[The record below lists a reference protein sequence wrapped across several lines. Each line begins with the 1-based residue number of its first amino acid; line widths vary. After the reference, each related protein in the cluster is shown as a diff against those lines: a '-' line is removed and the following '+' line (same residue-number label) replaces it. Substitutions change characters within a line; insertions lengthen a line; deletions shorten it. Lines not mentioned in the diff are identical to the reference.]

1 MRHARRASDARFAAV
16 QREEGRTGGGKQGRR
31 RKEGVGRREAAKGEG
46 EGGPPPQQRGALQ
59 TWAGDGRTWTCRC
72 RRSRMAEL
80 GRVEAMRRQLDELD
94 ALRATWPEAGAV
106 ALCREEEAVVDALRR
121 HVQEHA
127 DEAPATLSYVVAPPD
142 GRGATFAVSLPRTY
156 PLHGRPTIRV
166 DVPGAARARIA
177 HLQGI
182 VDACVSAWPGCEC
195 VHAAVA
201 AAMDAMDDASPRV
214 EVDASV
220 SSEAEA
226 DEESTCSI
234 RALWFHHVRARGK
247 RNAMAEWAV
256 ELHVCGWCLV
266 GRPGALVALG
276 RREDATTFV
285 QRVKRLRW
293 QAVAERHAEDQVVR
307 GVGVDVQHAPVGWT
321 EIHGERGF
329 AQLAERCRRA
339 GLERVVRSL
348 VRRDA

>member
-1 MRHARRASDARFAAV
+1 MGSKVGGGRKASDGA
-16 QREEGRTGGGKQGRR
+16 KL
-31 RKEGVGRREAAKGEG
+31 RKEREREVLRRSSEVH
-46 EGGPPPQQRGALQ
+46 
-59 TWAGDGRTWTCRC
+59 C
-72 RRSRMAEL
+72 RRGQEMDARAHRAER
-80 GRVEAMRRQLDELD
+80 GRVEATRRQLDELD

-106 ALCREEEAVVDALRR
+106 VLCREEEAVVDALRR
-121 HVQEHA
+121 HVQEHE
-127 DEAPATLSYVVAPPD
+127 DEAPATLSYVVAPPES
-142 GRGATFAVSLPRTY
+142 RGATFAVSLPRTY
-156 PLHGRPTIRV
+156 PLQGRPTVRV

-177 HLQGI
+177 HLQRV

-201 AAMDAMDDASPRV
+201 AVQDAMDDASPRV
-214 EVDASV
+214 EVEAPV
-220 SSEAEA
+220 SSEAEAEA

-247 RNAMAEWAV
+247 RCAMAEWAE
-256 ELHVCGWCLV
+256 ELHVRGWCLV

-293 QAVAERHAEDQVVR
+293 QAVAERHAEDEVVR
-307 GVGVDVQHAPVGWT
+307 GVGVDVQHLPVGWT

-339 GLERVVRSL
+339 GLERVVQAL
-348 VRRDA
+348 VRHDA